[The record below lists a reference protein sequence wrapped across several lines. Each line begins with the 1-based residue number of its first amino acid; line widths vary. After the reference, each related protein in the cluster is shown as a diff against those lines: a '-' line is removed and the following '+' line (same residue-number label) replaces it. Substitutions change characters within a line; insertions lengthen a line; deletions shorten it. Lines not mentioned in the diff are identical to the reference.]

1 MIHDKICLE
10 LFAQKLR
17 VWVCKLSTWS
27 QYWEFPCQMTSPDPA
42 CLPVCRASLWQIPS
56 SLVVDLVIAA
66 SSPEDLSSCNSW
78 LRLSRNLQLGG
89 RGERGARGQGEV
101 YVQGGSRSRW
111 PWNICTI
118 QATFCNADAVERAA
132 TERGHF
138 DTYDLYKTIAKYNN
152 INTSQ
157 NIYSQKTIAKYITTY
172 IAMTMLQKHLNIL
185 HATCKDKDLWNV
197 STKQWRAT

>member
-1 MIHDKICLE
+1 MSWKT
-10 LFAQKLR
+10 
-17 VWVCKLSTWS
+17 LSLTVVNVVTILGVS
-27 QYWEFPCQMTSPDPA
+27 VSDDLTRSS
-42 CLPVCRASLWQIPS
+42 LPVCRASLWQIPS

-89 RGERGARGQGEV
+89 RGAMGARGQGEV

-111 PWNICTI
+111 PWNICTM

-138 DTYDLYKTIAKYNN
+138 DSYDLYKTIAKYNN
-152 INTSQ
+152 ITTSQ
-157 NIYSQKTIAKYITTY
+157 NIYSQKTIAKYIQYSHDNVAKTSRY
-172 IAMTMLQKHLNIL
+172 FACDVL
-185 HATCKDKDLWNV
+185 KDKDLWNV
-197 STKQWRAT
+197 CTKQWRAT